1 MAVTLDDVAAA
12 SGVSRSTASRALSGD
27 PRVRDA
33 TRTRVKAVAQSLGYQ
48 ANHAARSLA
57 KGRTGMVALVVPET
71 NLIQNPWVSLIIT
84 GVCRAARRTGR
95 SVNLWM
101 DPSSADRAPDVVRH
115 GGVDGLIVMA
125 SEFGT
130 QWTEDVRSS
139 PLPTVMI
146 GEHAALSEL
155 TTVGSDNDL
164 GARLV
169 ARHVHELGHRHV
181 GVLAGPQVRA
191 DARVR
196 LASFLDEMDRL
207 GAPVPH
213 HLVVE
218 GDYSLGSGLAG
229 LTTIL
234 DERPTAVFAAND
246 LMAAGA
252 LRGLRLAGLSVPGD
266 VSLVGFDNLPIG
278 QDLEPA
284 LTTVNQDPVTM
295 GEVAVSLMQSMI
307 DGDSAPSTQVPVE
320 LITRRSTRAI

>member
-27 PRVRDA
+27 PRVRDS
-33 TRTRVKAVAQSLGYQ
+33 TRRNVQAVAQSLGYR
-48 ANHAARSLA
+48 ANNAARSLA
-57 KGRTGMVALVVPET
+57 KGRTGMVALVAPET
-71 NLIQNPWVSLIIT
+71 NLLQNPWVALIIT

-101 DPSSADRAPDVVRH
+101 DPLSADRAPDVVRH
-115 GGVDGLIVMA
+115 GGVDGLIVLA
-125 SEFGT
+125 SEFGSA
-130 QWTEDVRSS
+130 WIEDVRSS
-139 PLPTVMI
+139 PLPTVLI
-146 GEHAALSEL
+146 GGHSALEEL
-155 TTVGSDNDL
+155 TTVASDNDL

-169 ARHVHELGHRHV
+169 ARHLHGLGHRRI
-181 GVLAGPQVRA
+181 GVLAGPQLRG

-196 LASFLDEMDRL
+196 LASFLDEMHVL

-218 GDYSLGSGLAG
+218 GDFSLGSGLAG

-234 DERPTAVFAAND
+234 EDEPTAIFAAND
-246 LMAAGA
+246 YMAVGA
-252 LRGLRLAGLSVPGD
+252 LRGLRLAGRSVPAD

-284 LTTVNQDPVTM
+284 LTTVNQDPIAM
-295 GEVAVSLMQSMI
+295 GEIAISLMQDMI
-307 DGDSAPSTQVPVE
+307 DGRDVSSAQIPVE
-320 LITRRSTRAI
+320 LITRRSTRPL